1 MALRHLLVFV
11 PYSFSSPSPLLI
23 SLMLGMSIRKM
34 FESITK
40 AAWVQEIS
48 ELAMALTKTSDRERD
63 MQYGAQESYLVGPG
77 E

>member
-1 MALRHLLVFV
+1 
-11 PYSFSSPSPLLI
+11 
-23 SLMLGMSIRKM
+23 MLGMSIRKM